1 MARLEPV
8 HVAGVLVS
16 NATLH
21 NADEIERLGLKIGDK
36 VVIRRAGDVIPQVV
50 NVVLSERPADAR
62 DVVFRPTVLYV
73 SQTLN
78 GWKARR

>member
-1 MARLEPV
+1 MPP
-8 HVAGVLVS
+8 
-16 NATLH
+16 LH

-50 NVVLSERPADAR
+50 NVVLSSVRRMPMSSS
-62 DVVFRPTVLYV
+62 RPTVLYV